1 MTAHIPKFGSPETS
15 FEVNTLKNLVLQAKT
30 PDDLKHAKYYLRSYF
45 VLCSNPHGVIMWR
58 PDINNFEHK
67 FIKEISMLIRPVK
80 RVFYKP
86 TTNSEAQPEKTEF
99 DIAKWFLKE
108 NGIVCVAQ
116 CDPSRPRM
124 YRIKGQGYVNI
135 FPGFLHVPQEL
146 SEFSEEELSK
156 AKLIFTHTR
165 DIWCSGNWEL
175 TEYIIKWFAGVCTG
189 KKMYSIL
196 YLKSGQG
203 WGKGIITDF
212 IQRYVLGPQLVYK
225 TSDPQTILG
234 SFNGQ
239 LLGKLLLLLEEM
251 PTEKSQWNSLYRAL
265 KDKVTS
271 DTIEIH
277 EKYKTPAQ
285 YKNSMSTIVLTNENA
300 LRVEN
305 DDRRTV
311 FLDVSSA
318 RKGDL
323 AYFKKLGN
331 AMKNLRI
338 GKAFHAY
345 LHAIAKAYPDFDGN
359 PPPMTTS
366 KQEHIIS
373 TLPPLF
379 QFMKE
384 EYLVKGTVIL
394 PNMPVLGLYNS
405 YLTYCEDRK
414 ITPLAKVVVAR
425 ALSNEL
431 DITSTRAYI
440 NGNRTRVYNLSKE
453 DLCQKYL
460 AKNWLHEID
469 EIDGVDIPIAP
480 ASDPKALDQFLNQ
493 FRPATDISN
502 AEFSSVKQSEKKEVL
517 TEPEVVPEPPKN
529 APKKIPPPLP
539 PKSERIKEKVKSL
552 KSKSE
557 PIKKAPE
564 QEVNPAS
571 IPLPESPKMKPVSV
585 PEPIPE
591 PVLEP
596 YGIPGP
602 SNTSTPEPKPMQ
614 PSLFKKN
621 KKGKWE
627 IDDDKLNGMV
637 KKAVD
642 SYYSPEKP
650 DPEPEPEIGVYT
662 DNSLEDFYES
672 AKRLWEENGGD
683 SEDFDSEIFA
693 GEIEDLP
700 NHNTRDPI
708 NDPYHYSLRYALQLY
723 RNRTDMRNAH
733 CYNESTYEELA
744 EKFRKYFNQEKG
756 QVVPPPGYKTVTA
769 EELSYHYKV
778 DEREHSLT
786 SGDDGGES
794 DDDNELD
801 EIW

>member
-1 MTAHIPKFGSPETS
+1 MTAHIPKFCSPKVS
-15 FEVNTLKNLVLQAKT
+15 YEVDTLKKLVLQAKT
-30 PDDLKHAKYYLRSYF
+30 PDDLKYAKYYLRSYF

-58 PDINNFEHK
+58 PDINSFEHK
-67 FIKEISMLIRPVK
+67 FIKEISILIRPVK

-86 TTNSEAQPEKTEF
+86 STNPEAQPERIEF

-108 NGIVCVAQ
+108 NNIVCVAQ
-116 CDPSRPRM
+116 CDPSKPRM
-124 YRIKGQGYVNI
+124 YKVKGQGYVNI
-135 FPGFLHVPQEL
+135 FPGFLHIPQEL
-146 SEFSEEELSK
+146 SEFSEKELEDT
-156 AKLIFTHTR
+156 KLIFAHTR

-277 EKYKTPAQ
+277 EKYKTPTQ

-311 FLDVSSA
+311 FLDISPA

-331 AMKNLRI
+331 AMKNPRI
-338 GKAFHAY
+338 GKAFNAY
-345 LHAIAKAYPDFDGN
+345 LHAIAKAYPEFDGN

-384 EYLVKGTVIL
+384 EYLARDKIIL
-394 PNMPVLGLYNS
+394 PNIPVQGIYNLYS
-405 YLTYCEDRK
+405 TYCEEKK
-414 ITPLAKVVVAR
+414 ITPLSKVVVAR
-425 ALSNEL
+425 TLSNEL

-440 NGNRTRVYNLSKE
+440 NGKRTRVYNMSRE
-453 DLCQKYL
+453 ELCQKFL
-460 AKNWLHEID
+460 AKNWIHETD
-469 EIDGVDIPIAP
+469 DIDGVDIPISP
-480 ASDPKALDQFLNQ
+480 VSDPKALDQFLSQ
-493 FRPATDISN
+493 FRSATDTPNVEDSLD
-502 AEFSSVKQSEKKEVL
+502 KKEAVI
-517 TEPEVVPEPPKN
+517 EPEVTPDIPKE
-529 APKKIPPPLP
+529 APKKVPPPLP
-539 PKSERIKEKVKSL
+539 PKSDHIKARAKSL
-552 KSKSE
+552 KSSDL
-557 PIKKAPE
+557 
-564 QEVNPAS
+564 EVNPAS
-571 IPLPESPKMKPVSV
+571 IPLPESPKIEPVV
-585 PEPIPE
+585 AEPIPE
-591 PVLEP
+591 PEPEP

-602 SNTSTPEPKPMQ
+602 SNTSAPEPKQ
-614 PSLFKKN
+614 TSLLKKN
-621 KKGKWE
+621 KKGE
-627 IDDDKLNGMV
+627 YVIADDKLN
-637 KKAVD
+637 AN
-642 SYYSPEKP
+642 PEAEKLRWNP
-650 DPEPEPEIGVYT
+650 WLKNSREDMINELYTSAETYWAKLEVGDPEVFDWCLLIEEIKNL
-662 DNSLEDFYES
+662 NSITCKWDALLDQIVKRFKDWIHFNEDFERYVSNKELVDYLERCQRKQD
-672 AKRLWEENGGD
+672 AKIDILPPKRETVKVIENIPPHIRNMEKECMQAEGIEED
-683 SEDFDSEIFA
+683 
-693 GEIEDLP
+693 
-700 NHNTRDPI
+700 
-708 NDPYHYSLRYALQLY
+708 
-723 RNRTDMRNAH
+723 
-733 CYNESTYEELA
+733 
-744 EKFRKYFNQEKG
+744 
-756 QVVPPPGYKTVTA
+756 
-769 EELSYHYKV
+769 
-778 DEREHSLT
+778 
-786 SGDDGGES
+786 S
-794 DDDNELD
+794 DDDEALVSLWD
-801 EIW
+801 